1 MQQIEQEQVERVSV
15 DEHSFSVEVE
25 AGASVEASGLH
36 ETLSEI
42 ADTFDVTGFKCV
54 KCGLAHMHD
63 TTKHQLS
70 KDFDISDEDSAYMEY
85 NPVCHCGLQEA
96 GRHGSDMGIDEGSAA
111 RTAGNAPIPP
121 EASRE
126 MNEQFGSL

>member
-1 MQQIEQEQVERVSV
+1 MQQIEQQQVERVSV
-15 DEHSFSVEVE
+15 DEHEISVDAEL
-25 AGASVEASGLH
+25 GASVEAPGLH
-36 ETLSEI
+36 ESLHEI
-42 ADTFDVTGFKCV
+42 ADSFDVTGFKCV

-70 KDFDISDEDSAYMEY
+70 KDFDISDEDAAAMEY
-85 NPVCHCGLQEA
+85 NSVCHCGLQEA
-96 GRHGSDMGIDEGSAA
+96 GRHGSDMGIDEASAA
-111 RTAGNAPIPP
+111 KVAGNAPIPP

>member
-1 MQQIEQEQVERVSV
+1 MQQIEQQQVERVSV
-15 DEHSFSVEVE
+15 DEHGISVDAEL
-25 AGASVEASGLH
+25 GTSVEASGLH
-36 ETLSEI
+36 ESLHEI
-42 ADTFDVTGFKCV
+42 ADSFDVTGFKCV

-70 KDFDISDEDSAYMEY
+70 KDFDISDEDAADMEY
-85 NPVCHCGLQEA
+85 NSVCHCGLQEA
-96 GRHGSDMGIDEGSAA
+96 ARHGSDMGIDEASAA
-111 RTAGNAPIPP
+111 NVAGNAPIPP

>member
-1 MQQIEQEQVERVSV
+1 MQQIEQQQVERVSV
-15 DEHSFSVEVE
+15 DEHEISVDAEL
-25 AGASVEASGLH
+25 GASVEVSGLH
-36 ETLSEI
+36 ESLHEI
-42 ADTFDVTGFKCV
+42 ADSFDVTGFKCV

-70 KDFDISDEDSAYMEY
+70 KDFDISDEDAAAMEY
-85 NPVCHCGLQEA
+85 NSVCHCGLQEA
-96 GRHGSDMGIDEGSAA
+96 GRHGSDMGIDEASAA
-111 RTAGNAPIPP
+111 QVAGNAPIPP

>member
-1 MQQIEQEQVERVSV
+1 MQTSEQETVEQVETEEVSP
-15 DEHSFSVEVE
+15 SVEIE
-25 AGASVEASGLH
+25 AGVSVEASGLQD
-36 ETLSEI
+36 TLAEI

-54 KCGLAHMHD
+54 KCGLAHQHD

-70 KDFDISDEDSAYMEY
+70 KTFDVSDSEAASMEY
-85 NPVCHCGLQEA
+85 NSTCHCGAHEA
-96 GRHGSDMGIDEGSAA
+96 GRGSGPDIDTSKAA
-111 RTAGNAPIPP
+111 DIASGAPIPP

>member
-1 MQQIEQEQVERVSV
+1 MQQIEQQQVERVSV
-15 DEHSFSVEVE
+15 EEETFSVDVQP
-25 AGASVEASGLH
+25 GVSVDASGLQ
-36 ETLSEI
+36 ESLGEI

-70 KDFDISDEDSAYMEY
+70 KDFDISDEDAAAMDY
-85 NPVCHCGLQEA
+85 NSVCHCGLQEA
-96 GRHGSDMGIDEGSAA
+96 GRHGSDVGIDESSAA
-111 RTAGNAPIPP
+111 RAAGNAPIPP